1 MFVQSSVSFNQH
13 RELGTIKS
21 FDRETYSHSSQ
32 QNLHF
37 SGPVNF
43 NTEGFLSLTKN
54 GVDRIE
60 QNQKESIY
68 EPEEESATTLES
80 YFTPKT
86 VCMSVKQGRNR
97 RISKLPEWRIILS

>member
-1 MFVQSSVSFNQH
+1 MFFQSSVSFNQH
-13 RELGTIKS
+13 PELGTIKS

-80 YFTPKT
+80 YYSENRVHECQTGK
-86 VCMSVKQGRNR
+86 KQTYF
-97 RISKLPEWRIILS
+97 